1 MVDGLPVVEHERG
14 ELREYDGDLRNL
26 LAELVVQSLPRPPC
40 PLGHLP
46 QGADLRPGRHQVAE
60 GDEGRHS
67 PGDRFGVGLWVAHH
81 LVIATKNQQ
90 AVDFGGQPGQS
101 AGAMTSKSAGGVSAG
116 YDFASVK
123 EEGAGFWNE
132 TSYGRQFYRLSQM
145 MGAGPIHVVSYRE
158 LRRLLAELG
167 EVRERHLRAA
177 RSRDIETAERFRPVP
192 ELGLHL

>member
-1 MVDGLPVVEHERG
+1 MTATVASIRIQFPEFASLTAYPDPLVAGWLSVAVKFVNADRW
-14 ELREYDGDLRNL
+14 GDTL
-26 LAELVVQSLPRPPC
+26 
-40 PLGHLP
+40 
-46 QGADLRPGRHQVAE
+46 D
-60 GDEGRHS
+60 
-67 PGDRFGVGLWVAHH
+67 FGVGLWVAHH

-145 MGAGPIHVVSYRE
+145 MGAGPIQLGTDGGYAATSY
-158 LRRLLAELG
+158 AWPG
-167 EVRERHLRAA
+167 P
-177 RSRDIETAERFRPVP
+177 TF
-192 ELGLHL
+192 